1 MIVRLNM
8 RTSMHLYRFL
18 YLRVCK
24 YACMYMKVLR
34 IQHRVCVCICI
45 YVCKCKCIIVPQN
58 VFLYIVCQYLVC
70 LLFVSSGRLGQLSH
84 CRQLI
89 AHIGYGRFSKGE
101 ITMDNNKCNICADKV
116 VVPLSMH
123 HGGDAVCLY
132 VLSNSKVESAL
143 LSEAVKVFS
152 EMVSSFSEMPFRS
165 TTTTTTDAYPIAYPI
180 IVRTRAV
187 ILLHTML
194 TFFQR
199 ETVCDGDSE
208 DDSGDDSV
216 RHHVGARAREKSYY
230 QLVFA
235 DQRIAQVLALIG
247 KYIWYCE
254 KVTPKPV

>member
-1 MIVRLNM
+1 
-8 RTSMHLYRFL
+8 
-18 YLRVCK
+18 
-24 YACMYMKVLR
+24 
-34 IQHRVCVCICI
+34 
-45 YVCKCKCIIVPQN
+45 
-58 VFLYIVCQYLVC
+58 
-70 LLFVSSGRLGQLSH
+70 
-84 CRQLI
+84 
-89 AHIGYGRFSKGE
+89 
-101 ITMDNNKCNICADKV
+101 MDNNKCNICADKV

-132 VLSNSKVESAL
+132 VLSNSKVGSAL

-165 TTTTTTDAYPIAYPI
+165 TTTTTTTTDAYPIAFPN

-194 TFFQR
+194 IFFQR

-216 RHHVGARAREKSYY
+216 RHHVDARAREKSYY
-230 QLVFA
+230 QIVFA

-254 KVTPKPV
+254 KVTSKPV